1 LKKID
6 MHLFGD
12 SVARGIVL
20 DEQGRYSPLKDGFAA
35 RFSSQAGVSLVNHAR
50 FGCTIRKGRE
60 FLLRFLSREEK
71 PSLERKLAVLEFGGN
86 DCDFRWDEIALS
98 PDKDH
103 KPAVTLDEFSDT
115 YGAMIDALRE
125 KGYEPVAMTL
135 PPLDAE
141 RYFSWFTR
149 SGLDQKAILGW
160 LGDVQQIYRWHEMY
174 SDAVREIARLRSC
187 LLFDVRKY
195 FLESRNFRTFLCLD
209 GIHPNEEGHKLMESA
224 FEDFALR
231 ELSPA

>member
-1 LKKID
+1 MD

-20 DEQGRYSPLKDGFAA
+20 DEKGKYSPLRDGFAA
-35 RFSSQAGVSLVNHAR
+35 QFSIKAGLSLVNHAR

-60 FLLRFLSREEK
+60 FLLRFLSRDEK
-71 PSLERKLAVLEFGGN
+71 PASERQLALLEFGGN
-86 DCDFRWDEIALS
+86 DCDFRWDEIATS

-103 KPAVTLDEFSDT
+103 EPAVALDEFST
-115 YGAMIDALRE
+115 IYGSMIDALKE

-149 SGLDQKAILGW
+149 TGLNREAILGW

-187 LLFDVRKY
+187 PLFDVRKY
-195 FLESRNFRTFLCLD
+195 FLSSRNFRKFLCLD
-209 GIHPNEEGHKLMESA
+209 GIHPNEEGHRLMESA
-224 FEDFALR
+224 FEDFAAR